1 MIAATATF
9 AVLKRHPSPTTIQVV
24 TILTGLADIRPHDAI
39 APALPTYDEAVR
51 IVTERGLAR
60 EPRIGFL
67 KQFGVAEFV
76 PVSERIVCGTE
87 EELDSLA
94 AAVA

>member
-1 MIAATATF
+1 MISATATF
-9 AVLKRHPSPTTIQVV
+9 AVFRHEPSKGVV
-24 TILTGLADIRPHDAI
+24 RVLTVLTDLAEVRFYDAT
-39 APALPTYDEAVR
+39 APALPTYTEAVR

-76 PVSERIVCGTE
+76 PVCERITCATT
-87 EELDSLA
+87 EELDALVA
-94 AAVA
+94 ATA

>member
-9 AVLKRHPSPTTIQVV
+9 AVLKRQPSPTTVQIV
-24 TILTGLADIRPHDAI
+24 TILTGLADVQPHDAT
-39 APALPTYDEAVR
+39 APALPTYDEAVC
-51 IVTERGLAR
+51 IATERGLAR

-76 PVSERIVCGTE
+76 AVCERIVCNSSDELNALGTAI
-87 EELDSLA
+87 S
-94 AAVA
+94 

>member
-9 AVLKRHPSPTTIQVV
+9 AVLKRQPSPTTIQVV
-24 TILTGLADIRPHDAI
+24 TILIGLADIRPHDAT
-39 APALPTYDEAVR
+39 APALPTYAEAVH
-51 IVTERGLAR
+51 IATERGLAR

-76 PVSERIVCGTE
+76 PVSEQIVCVSS
-87 EELDSLA
+87 EELECLA
-94 AAVA
+94 AAMA